1 MSSFTVTDATMTIQ
15 NFYTPQCAIHLDY
28 KLREPDGS
36 QYAIRRTNTQHDV
49 TDNVAL
55 GVGNGRINAKA
66 QVIAD
71 EIIMFENI
79 NRDRE
84 KFLRESLDLST
95 FCLEQRYPIIS
106 RTLIQ
111 AAAPPAPN
119 PYQVAAIAIQN
130 QLTLA
135 TQTNTELQNT
145 ITQQN
150 AHIANLR
157 NQAEQLQQTITSL
170 RASITE
176 ISRTQQTVISS
187 LQTIPILEQQ
197 VANLTTILHDLL
209 TRIS

>member
-1 MSSFTVTDATMTIQ
+1 MSSFTVTDATMNIQ
-15 NFYTPQCAIHLDY
+15 NFDTPQCVIHLDY
-28 KLREPDGS
+28 QLCESDGS
-36 QYAIRRTNTQHDV
+36 KYNIRRTNTAVHDMIDDV
-49 TDNVAL
+49 FARVA
-55 GVGNGRINAKA
+55 NGIIHAKA
-66 QVIAD
+66 QEVAD

-84 KFLRESLDLST
+84 KFLRGDLWI
-95 FCLEQRYPIIS
+95 FCLAQRYPIIS